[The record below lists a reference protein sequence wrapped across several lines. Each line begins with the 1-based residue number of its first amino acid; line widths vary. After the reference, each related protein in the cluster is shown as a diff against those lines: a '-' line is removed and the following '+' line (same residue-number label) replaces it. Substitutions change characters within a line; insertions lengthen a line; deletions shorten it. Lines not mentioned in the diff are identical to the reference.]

1 MKIKSR
7 RNLPV
12 RFTFLI
18 RIFLVFI
25 VSSALLSIYGL
36 NFEKKISNIYE
47 EIDEINLEKK
57 YLNRHKQML
66 SNFYA
71 NSTAQMLQYKDSYLL
86 ENKDIREINFCIKQ
100 DILTTTFY
108 DVFEDYVKVSQSK
121 LL

>member
-1 MKIKSR
+1 MRIKSR

-57 YLNRHKQML
+57 YFRTFKKQKR
-66 SNFYA
+66 SVTFINCKCNFK
-71 NSTAQMLQYKDSYLL
+71 NGKFF
-86 ENKDIREINFCIKQ
+86 I
-100 DILTTTFY
+100 
-108 DVFEDYVKVSQSK
+108 
-121 LL
+121 

>member
-1 MKIKSR
+1 MRIKSR

-57 YLNRHKQML
+57 YFRTFKKQKRGVTFINCKC
-66 SNFYA
+66 NFK
-71 NSTAQMLQYKDSYLL
+71 NGKFF
-86 ENKDIREINFCIKQ
+86 I
-100 DILTTTFY
+100 
-108 DVFEDYVKVSQSK
+108 
-121 LL
+121 